1 MQVILEK
8 FGELNN
14 RPVYSFRIINDRGME
29 ITCINYGC
37 IITKII
43 VPDKQSS
50 FENVVLGYDT
60 FEEYLNDTAFLGAVV
75 GRVGGRIKGA
85 QFELDG
91 QTYTLTKNEQN
102 NHLHGGIKGFNRVV
116 WDSEIVENEDASG
129 VQFTYLSPD
138 GEEGYPGNVL
148 IKVSYM
154 LNNKNELII
163 TYDAETDQK
172 TLLTVTNHT
181 YFNLSGNLKRDILH
195 HTLKLKSDKFLELDR
210 EFIPTGTLL
219 DVRNTPFDFKQERSI
234 HTGTISNHPQNIL
247 VGEGYDHPFVL
258 NSHYNE
264 EIVLKDAE
272 SGRTLIVE
280 TGEIGVVVYSGISLS
295 NKGEIRGVPSR
306 KYLGICLETQGL
318 PDAIHHPTFPSVI
331 IHKGQKYNSVTKYR
345 FGVSLNS

>member
-1 MQVILEK
+1 MQVIQEK

-14 RPVYSFRIINDRGME
+14 QPVYSFQIINDRGTE

-43 VPDKQSS
+43 VPDKQGN
-50 FENVVLGYDT
+50 FENVVIGYDT

-91 QTYTLTKNEQN
+91 QTYTLAKNDQN
-102 NHLHGGIKGFNRVV
+102 SHLHGGIKGFHRVV
-116 WDSEIVENEDASG
+116 WDSEIVENEDALG
-129 VQFTYLSPD
+129 VRFTYLSSD

-195 HTLKLKSDKFLELDR
+195 HTLK
-210 EFIPTGTLL
+210 P
-219 DVRNTPFDFKQERSI
+219 
-234 HTGTISNHPQNIL
+234 
-247 VGEGYDHPFVL
+247 
-258 NSHYNE
+258 
-264 EIVLKDAE
+264 
-272 SGRTLIVE
+272 
-280 TGEIGVVVYSGISLS
+280 
-295 NKGEIRGVPSR
+295 
-306 KYLGICLETQGL
+306 
-318 PDAIHHPTFPSVI
+318 
-331 IHKGQKYNSVTKYR
+331 
-345 FGVSLNS
+345 